1 MVVGRHERAAVLVSL
16 CLKCYH
22 REMKDL
28 NKKALGG
35 LLFLILAMAALLFV
49 PAWTLNGRER
59 A

>member
-1 MVVGRHERAAVLVSL
+1 VLVSL